1 VFGFKNGNF
10 DHFFNCFVNGITP
23 FGDYFDHI
31 ISWFSQRN
39 RCNILFLTYEQLKS
53 SHREYVVKIAEFMGK
68 EYSEKLIKNN
78 EMLDKIVN
86 YTDFEY
92 MKTIPFLKAVNFEVV
107 KKKGMDAGK
116 NFDVLKTNE
125 YKLQTF
131 FNVGK
136 VGYAFDMY
144 NEKQINL
151 MNSTIEKKFKNI
163 PELIEIWRKCGV
175 KI

>member
-23 FGDYFDHI
+23 FVYYFDHI

-39 RCNILFLTYEQLKS
+39 RYNILFLTYEQLKS

>member
-1 VFGFKNGNF
+1 
-10 DHFFNCFVNGITP
+10 
-23 FGDYFDHI
+23 
-31 ISWFSQRN
+31 
-39 RCNILFLTYEQLKS
+39 
-53 SHREYVVKIAEFMGK
+53 MGK

-151 MNSTIEKKFKNI
+151 MNSTIEKRFKNI
-163 PELIEIWRKCGV
+163 PELTGIWRKCGV